1 MHIAIEGIDGVG
13 KTTAA
18 TGLADRLNFKIVEKP
33 LHYLFDE
40 GESTDNYIRIRDEVN
55 ANTNKIFTG
64 WFYGLGNIF
73 LYEQF
78 KNQNIITDRHILSN
92 YCWSGSD
99 ESDFVFDAIYRAI
112 GHPDYTFIIYA
123 PPEVV
128 AKRLLKRDVN
138 DSDLKKVSYVPE
150 AYEKM
155 IRIMKKYD
163 MPGTV
168 VDTSD
173 MNEKEVVDYMIDV
186 LKEKGI
192 IDAE

>member
-1 MHIAIEGIDGVG
+1 M
-13 KTTAA
+13 
-18 TGLADRLNFKIVEKP
+18 GLANSINFKIVEKP

-40 GESTDNYIRIRDEVN
+40 GQSTDNYIRIRDEVN
-55 ANTNKIFTG
+55 ASTNKIFTG

-73 LYEQF
+73 LYEKF

-99 ESDFVFDAIYRAI
+99 ESDFVFDAICRAI

-123 PPEVV
+123 TPEVI
-128 AKRLLKRDVN
+128 AKRLLKRDVE

-155 IRIMKKYD
+155 IRIMKKHN
-163 MPGTV
+163 MPGTL
-168 VDTSD
+168 VDTSNLD
-173 MNEKEVVDYMIDV
+173 ENEVVDLMIDV
-186 LKEKGI
+186 LKKEGI